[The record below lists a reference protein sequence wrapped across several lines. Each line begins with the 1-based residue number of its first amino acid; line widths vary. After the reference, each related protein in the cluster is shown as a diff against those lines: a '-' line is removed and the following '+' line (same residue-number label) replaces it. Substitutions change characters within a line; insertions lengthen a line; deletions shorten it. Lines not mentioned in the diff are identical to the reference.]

1 MTTPAIYGDL
11 VKVMRSVGHVGKD
24 GFNGHAKFNFR
35 GIDGV
40 LNAVGPALREHGVV
54 VIPNLINATY
64 EEVQTSGGKKSTAC
78 RVDVEYVFASSQDGS
93 TVTAKVAAESWDTG
107 DKAMPKAM
115 SVAFRTALIQAL
127 ALPTDEPDPDSF
139 TYTRAAAEEH
149 RADISNRIQYANSGE
164 DLNKLWMEA
173 QKAKVLDDGLRALMT
188 KRGTEIQAEDK
199 KGQPEGVTEGA

>member
-1 MTTPAIYGDL
+1 MSTNNPTPAIYGDL
-11 VKVMRSVGHVGKD
+11 VKVMRSVGHVGKGD
-24 GFNGHAKFNFR
+24 FNSHQKFNFR

-64 EEVQTSGGKKSTAC
+64 EEVQTSGGKKSTSC

-127 ALPTDEPDPDSF
+127 ALPTDEPAPDSF
-139 TYTRAAAEEH
+139 TYTREALDEQHKHIAGLVEQ
-149 RADISNRIQYANSGE
+149 ADTVEKLRDLWAKASPETQKRITEKVKRIQ
-164 DLNKLWMEA
+164 
-173 QKAKVLDDGLRALMT
+173 
-188 KRGTEIQAEDK
+188 
-199 KGQPEGVTEGA
+199 EGA

>member
-1 MTTPAIYGDL
+1 MSTNDPTPAIYSDL

-40 LNAVGPALREHGVV
+40 LNSVGPALREHGVV

-139 TYTRAAAEEH
+139 TYTREALDEQHKHIAGLVEQ
-149 RADISNRIQYANSGE
+149 ADTVEKLRDLWAKASPETQKRITEKVKRIQ
-164 DLNKLWMEA
+164 
-173 QKAKVLDDGLRALMT
+173 
-188 KRGTEIQAEDK
+188 
-199 KGQPEGVTEGA
+199 EGA